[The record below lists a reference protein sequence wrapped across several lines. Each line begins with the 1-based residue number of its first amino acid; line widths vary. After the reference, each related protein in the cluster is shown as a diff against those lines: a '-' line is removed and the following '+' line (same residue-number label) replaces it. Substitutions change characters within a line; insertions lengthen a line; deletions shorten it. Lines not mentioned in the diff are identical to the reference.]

1 MTNFANARGFLLF
14 IWLIKDEMRF
24 RVGFYIKNCQYIY
37 IYIYFKYI
45 FFQVITKEKI
55 FEIEDKK

>member
-37 IYIYFKYI
+37 FLKYI